1 MSNFDIRKFYRKENV
16 LDKGFIE
23 LIDGSAEDPRT
34 KIVNAARVSFLK
46 ETKEL
51 RTRDIKLIDFMN
63 EHGHYSVF
71 RHSHYTFR
79 WKAPLFVF
87 RQAWKYQVASYWEE
101 EGDVSGGVV
110 IPGQG
115 AWNEASGRYV
125 KFDPE
130 FYIPS
135 TIRVQSKDNKQG
147 SFGKLDE
154 LPNGQSPVDFLQ
166 NRCMEQYEAYKY
178 MVDSG
183 AAKEQC
189 RAMLPQGIYTQ
200 CIWTPSLQTLMFF
213 LHQRL
218 KTDAQY
224 EIRQYA
230 IAVRKLIQ
238 PIFEPLQLFDE
249 VEDEPAQ

>member
-1 MSNFDIRKFYRKENV
+1 MTFDISEYYRKVDV

-23 LIDGSAEDPRT
+23 LIDGPKEDPKT

-51 RTRDIKLIDFMN
+51 KDKDIKLIDFMN
-63 EHGHYSVF
+63 KHGHYSVF
-71 RHSHYTFR
+71 RHSYFTFR

-87 RQAWKYQVASYWEE
+87 RQAWKYQIGSHWEE
-101 EGDVSGGVV
+101 EAGGGII
-110 IPGQG
+110 IPETN
-115 AWNEASGRYV
+115 WNEASGRYV

-135 TIRVQSKDNKQG
+135 EIRVQSKDNKQG
-147 SFGKLDE
+147 SHGRLEE
-154 LPNGQSPVDFLQ
+154 LPNGMDPVSFFEQRCIRQYDAYQFLV
-166 NRCMEQYEAYKY
+166 EA
-178 MVDSG
+178 G

-189 RAMLPQGIYTQ
+189 RALLPQGIYTQ
-200 CIWTPSLQTLMFF
+200 CIWTCSLQTIMFF

-218 KTDAQY
+218 KSDAQF

-230 IAVRKLIQ
+230 IAIKDLLQ
-238 PIFEPLQLFDE
+238 PVYEPLQLF
-249 VEDEPAQ
+249 